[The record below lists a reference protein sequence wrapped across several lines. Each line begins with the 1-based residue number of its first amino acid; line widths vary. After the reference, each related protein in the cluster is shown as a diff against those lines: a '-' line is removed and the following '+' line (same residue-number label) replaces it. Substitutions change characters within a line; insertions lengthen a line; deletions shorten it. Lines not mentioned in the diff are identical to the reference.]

1 VQPVLGWTGE
11 SLWTKALASAIAPAV
26 DCSREFRAIAQAEG
40 AINSFRWGFAVKVA
54 VLGLGLMGAPLA
66 GRLLETGAQVVVWNR
81 TGAKAQQLQ
90 DRGAIAVDSVTTALE
105 RSEVA
110 IAMVSDGAALREILL
125 TDPARSALA
134 GKTIIQMGTIAP
146 DESRAIAAE
155 VTAAGGEY
163 LEAPVLGS
171 IPEAKQGTLLLMVGS
186 TAEQFA
192 RWRPLLQTF
201 GPEPLHAGP
210 VGAGAA
216 LKLAMNQLIVTLTTG
231 FAASLGLVQREG
243 VPVEAF
249 LSILRS
255 SALYAPTFDK
265 KLQRML
271 DRNFENP
278 NFPTKHL
285 LKDANL
291 FASAAEAAGVDAR
304 AVVAAGR
311 IIEGAIAQGHGNG
324 DYSAIF
330 DVICPQ
336 GWEKAEG

>member
-1 VQPVLGWTGE
+1 
-11 SLWTKALASAIAPAV
+11 
-26 DCSREFRAIAQAEG
+26 
-40 AINSFRWGFAVKVA
+40 
-54 VLGLGLMGAPLA
+54 MPLA

-81 TGAKAQQLQ
+81 TGAKAQSLRE
-90 DRGAIAVDSVTTALE
+90 RGAITVDSVATALE

-125 TDPARSALA
+125 TAARSALA

-155 VTAAGGEY
+155 VIAAGGEY

-171 IPEAKQGTLLLMVGS
+171 IPEAKQGTLLLMVGA

-192 RWRPLLQTF
+192 RWRPLLQSF

-210 VGAGAA
+210 VGAGAT
-216 LKLAMNQLIVTLTTG
+216 LKLAMNQLIVALTTG

-249 LSILRS
+249 LNILRS

-271 DRNFENP
+271 DRNFDNP

-330 DVICPQ
+330 DAICPK